1 MPHVYSV
8 PEEYFFPLHHPRPRF
23 KNDIENVL
31 FYFSNE
37 IVSIGK
43 REKSEFKNA
52 FNESIQRFPGNAG
65 KSKKTIDNWRTEIDA
80 LFGFIKY
87 EGNYAVPT
95 NNAIELADE
104 QDLIKFFKV
113 FSYKFQYPNGSLKS
127 HYIKEIVENSIK
139 FRPGPYIVKLLS
151 YAEKLTEQRC
161 GISKAEV
168 AHCIF
173 NDLRVTRDSRSVE
186 ETWGLITVNREDED
200 LEYDLKGDIIRYAG
214 DILDYLEHAQ
224 ILNRKM
230 NSLYY
235 LNHNEDLA
243 IERFSRTD
251 NFFEDYSSLT
261 GHNLLSEISQLENEW
276 LDYFND
282 GISKEYFETDVL
294 ALYSDSSEEEY
305 QDLKEHLTKVLEDGE
320 QPEIRIGDFGEG
332 LVVNHEKLFLNQ
344 NGRKDLMHLVKL
356 IPTHLAVGYDVS
368 SRDLHSSIRLI
379 EVKTTASQSPV
390 AFTRFHLTPN
400 EWSAAESFGDRYF
413 IYRLLVSPKN
423 IKLHILKDPV
433 GLYKSNNLKISIRD
447 GVDIIFD
454 PKLCGE
460 EFPLLIN

>member
-1 MPHVYSV
+1 MPHLYSV
-8 PEEYFFPLHHPRPRF
+8 PEQYFFALHHPRPRF

-37 IVSIGK
+37 IVSIGR
-43 REKSEFKNA
+43 REKSEFKEN
-52 FNESIQRFPGNAG
+52 FNESIKRFPGNAG
-65 KSKKTIDNWRTEIDA
+65 KTKKTVDNWRTEIDA

-87 EGNYAVPT
+87 EGNYAIPT
-95 NNAIELADE
+95 KNAIELAND

-127 HYIKEIVENSIK
+127 HYIKEMVENSIK

-151 YAEKLTEQRC
+151 HAEKSTGQRC

-173 NDLRVTRDSRSVE
+173 NDLRVTRDGKSVE
-186 ETWGLITVNREDED
+186 DTWALISGNKEDKD
-200 LEYDLKGDIIRYAG
+200 LRYDLKGDVVRYAG

-243 IERFSRTD
+243 IERFLQTD
-251 NFFEDYSSLT
+251 DFFEGYSSLT
-261 GHNLLSEISQLENEW
+261 SGNILTDISQLENEW
-276 LDYFND
+276 IDYFND
-282 GISKEYFETDVL
+282 EISKEYFETDVL
-294 ALYSDSSEEEY
+294 ALYSDSSEEDY
-305 QDLKEHLTKVLEDGE
+305 NDLKEHLRKVLEDGE

-332 LVVNHEKLFLNQ
+332 LVVNHEKMYLTQ
-344 NGRKDLMHLVKL
+344 NGRKDLKHLVKL
-356 IPTHLAVGYDVS
+356 IPSHFAVGYDVS
-368 SRDLHSSIRLI
+368 SRDLQATSKLI
-379 EVKTTASQSPV
+379 EVKTTASQSAL
-390 AFTRFHLTPN
+390 AFSRFHLTPN
-400 EWSAAESFGDRYF
+400 EWSAAESFGDKYF
-413 IYRLLVSPKN
+413 VYRLLVSPKN
-423 IKLHILKDPV
+423 IKLHILRDPV

-454 PKLCGE
+454 PKICGE
-460 EFPLLIN
+460 EFPLLIS